1 MRIASAYDALVS
13 MMDSTASE
21 GSSMRNKLLGGTAV
35 GIMAA
40 AFGLTAPGAFAS
52 PLGSSSCA
60 QTTSA
65 QITCDYT
72 ASSTGNF
79 ASQALPIDLFDSHLG
94 ALQGVVVSESLHIA
108 ANRSNGSF
116 AWGAAQPIT
125 STTTVNESVSAALAI
140 SNGPQALNGSPA
152 LTVTAFQSPAL
163 AIQSGS
169 SGVLPFSGIGTAG
182 LLPDPGPLS
191 DWESANPLTDTL
203 LLVSSL
209 SGSLT
214 GGGITTSQLTFPNGG
229 PDLTLWLT
237 IVYDYSPTFM
247 VAPAAID
254 APEPATLL
262 TLGIGLIGIAAARKK
277 HGKRS

>member
-1 MRIASAYDALVS
+1 
-13 MMDSTASE
+13 
-21 GSSMRNKLLGGTAV
+21 MRNKLLGGTAV
-35 GIMAA
+35 GVMAA
-40 AFGLTAPGAFAS
+40 ALGLTASGASAM

-65 QITCDYT
+65 QVTCDYI

-94 ALQGVVVSESLHIA
+94 TLQGVVVSESLHIA

-116 AWGAAQPIT
+116 SWGAAQSIT
-125 STTTVNESVSAALAI
+125 STTTVNESVTAALAI
-140 SNGPQALNGSPA
+140 SNGPQALNGSPSLA
-152 LTVTAFQSPAL
+152 VTAFQSPAP
-163 AIQSGS
+163 AIQLGS

-182 LLPDPGPLS
+182 LLPNPGPLS
-191 DWESANPLTDTL
+191 DWESANPLTDIL

-209 SGSLT
+209 SGSVT
-214 GGGITTSQLTFPNGG
+214 GAGITTSQLTFPNGG
-229 PDLTLWLT
+229 PDLTFRLT
-237 IVYDYSPTFM
+237 IVYDYLPAIIDYIPTTTD
-247 VAPAAID
+247 VLVVTD

-262 TLGIGLIGIAAARKK
+262 TLGAGLIGIAAARKK